1 MVDRGKGWCL
11 KYPEMAEG
19 EALSLGHAVASYLI
33 TLPPKQREEVQ
44 PQLNSFVRWY
54 GWEHPLATLTIPEV
68 SSYAE
73 RTGSSQAELRRLEM
87 VRDFLTFA
95 KKQKLTSVNLAVHLK
110 PKKVG
115 SKRATGK
122 EITHASLTTEGY
134 AQLQAEMEGLKQQ
147 RQRLVRDVQRA
158 RADRDFKENAPLDA
172 AREEQ
177 AKAEARI
184 REIETILA
192 GAKVVRTGNQISKVE
207 IGSRVTIRDLAS
219 AVVAHYQVVHPQE
232 VNPSQGKI
240 SLASPMGKALLN
252 RHQGE
257 ELEITTPGG
266 SHRFIIEEVRNSE

>member
-1 MVDRGKGWCL
+1 MTKDKTH
-11 KYPEMAEG
+11 
-19 EALSLGHAVASYLI
+19 SLGQAVATYLT
-33 TLPPKQREEVQ
+33 TLPPEQREGVQ

-68 SSYAE
+68 ASYAE
-73 RTGSSQAELRRLEM
+73 RTGSSLAELRRLEM
-87 VRDFLTFA
+87 IRDFLTFA
-95 KKQKLTSVNLAVHLK
+95 KKQKLTSINLAVHLK

-115 SKRATGK
+115 SKRATGR
-122 EITHASLTTEGY
+122 EITHTSLTPQGY

-147 RQRLVRDVQRA
+147 RQQLVQAVQLA

-192 GAKVVRTGNQISKVE
+192 GAKIVGAGNQISKVA
-207 IGSRVTIRDLAS
+207 IGSRVTIKDLAS
-219 AVVAHYQVVHPQE
+219 AAVAHYQVVHPQE

-240 SLASPMGKALLN
+240 SLASPLGKALLN
-252 RHQGE
+252 RWQGE
-257 ELEITTPGG
+257 EVEITTPGG
-266 SHRFIIEEVRNSE
+266 NHRFIIEEVRDSG